1 MNAKEYTMTSLSSL
15 DDLMV
20 DSLQLSCAV
29 SQTRRDHSSQLL
41 QDTLKEAQKFLSQ
54 ISAISPHEQFQIFL
68 YSKICSR
75 RLETFLNTREEVML
89 ID

>member
-1 MNAKEYTMTSLSSL
+1 MTSLSSL

-41 QDTLKEAQKFLSQ
+41 HAGNGG
-54 ISAISPHEQFQIFL
+54 ISGAADGSADGAVCI
-68 YSKICSR
+68 R
-75 RLETFLNTREEVML
+75 REKCGCAA
-89 ID
+89 

>member
-1 MNAKEYTMTSLSSL
+1 MTSLSSL

-54 ISAISPHEQFQIFL
+54 LSAISPHEQFQIFL

-75 RLETFLNTREEVML
+75 RLEAFLNAREEVML

>member
-1 MNAKEYTMTSLSSL
+1 MTSLSSL

-41 QDTLKEAQKFLSQ
+41 QDTLKEAQ

-75 RLETFLNTREEVML
+75 RLEAFLNAREEVML